1 MGQSS
6 LHASTVGL
14 ILNLQTGNMSPQYH
28 VVHNNFFETVYA
40 DGEEPPGEWAE
51 LVTLNSHNVA
61 LDDDGDYEPQLNDE
75 WLTPEERQ
83 S

>member
-14 ILNLQTGNMSPQYH
+14 ILNLQTGNVLPQYH
-28 VVHNNFFETVYA
+28 VVHNDFFETIYA
-40 DGEEPPGEWAE
+40 DGEEPVGEWAE
-51 LVTLNSHNVA
+51 LVTLNSHNVTLNDKA
-61 LDDDGDYEPQLNDE
+61 DYEPQLHKE
-75 WLTPEERQ
+75 WLTPEECQ